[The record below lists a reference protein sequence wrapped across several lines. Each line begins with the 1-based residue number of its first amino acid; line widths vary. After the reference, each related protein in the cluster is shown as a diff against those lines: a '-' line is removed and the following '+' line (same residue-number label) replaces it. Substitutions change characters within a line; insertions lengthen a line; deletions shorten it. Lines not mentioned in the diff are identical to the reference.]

1 MISIIRTRE
10 KPYTLENTIREAMLQ
25 RDHHKAL
32 VVLEGLYHLKYEA
45 DTWLTFKQ
53 IRKLLEDNFGTAFR
67 LTYEGLQQKLVFQRR
82 KAQPQAGQR
91 GRPSYLYRIPSPL
104 ELKAEFAPDSQS
116 PTDTLTKDDLKSV
129 HTYKLALHR
138 EKGIRLFIKNG
149 GRGYQMYRDLQAD
162 SLNLSTRTIRTYDKL
177 LNWSAEANYK
187 ETRISRKDWQKL
199 PRYKS
204 AYSPTGQKLPSRQW
218 LKAVDWETGSVEI
231 MPCVAY
237 LAYAKLSENKAV
249 YTVERE
255 ANTYYPYNRPNKA
268 NLGDIDSVDYYYLDM
283 EARAEAGFYRDS
295 DGLWYHQRE

>member
-10 KPYTLENTIREAMLQ
+10 TAYMLENAVREAMLQ
-25 RDHHKAL
+25 RNHHKAL

-45 DTWLTFKQ
+45 ETWLTFKQ
-53 IRKLLEDNFGTAFR
+53 IRQLLEDNFGTSFR
-67 LTYEGLQQKLVFQRR
+67 LTYEGLQQRLVFQRR
-82 KAQPQAGQR
+82 KASATARGR

-104 ELKAEFAPDSQS
+104 ELKAEFAPDSHS
-116 PTDTLTKDDLKSV
+116 PTDTLTKADLQSV

-162 SLNLSTRTIRTYDKL
+162 SLNLSTRTIRTYDKIL
-177 LNWSAEANYK
+177 GFSAEANYK
-187 ETRISRKDWQKL
+187 ETRISWNDWHKL

-204 AYSPTGQKLPSRQW
+204 AYSSTGQKLPSRTW
-218 LKAVDWETGSVEI
+218 LKAVNWDTGEVEI

-237 LAYAKLSENKAV
+237 LAYAKLNENKAV

-255 ANTYYPYNRPNKA
+255 ANTYYPYQRPNKA
-268 NLGDIDSVDYYYLDM
+268 DLGDIDVIDYYYLDM
-283 EARAEAGFYRDS
+283 EARAEAGFYRDGNG
-295 DGLWYHQRE
+295 DWFHQLE